1 VRQSTSVVAI
11 LSLVFLA
18 CSLGFAD
25 EPQQPKL
32 SRAEQAAIA
41 EQVGKVK
48 PASDREVV
56 KGWSNAR
63 KMAEFI
69 CRPAALRSLAKQEA
83 SVDKVL
89 LGTDDP
95 STLSLES
102 AGRLKGI
109 GQYRKG
115 DKWTDIDFVCDID
128 ADTGKVS
135 SFQWMA
141 TGNSSAPGAPA
152 Q

>member
-1 VRQSTSVVAI
+1 MRQLWFAVAV
-11 LSLVFLA
+11 LSLAVIPRW
-18 CSLGFAD
+18 GFAD
-25 EPQQPKL
+25 QPQQPKL
-32 SRAEQAAIA
+32 SGAEQSVIA
-41 EQVGKVK
+41 DQIGKVK
-48 PASDREVV
+48 SADRQAI
-56 KGWSNAR
+56 KGWSNA
-63 KMAEFI
+63 KKVAEFI

-89 LGTDDP
+89 LGTEDP
-95 STLSLES
+95 ATLSLES

-135 SFQWMA
+135 SFQWMS
-141 TGNSSAPGAPA
+141 TGSSSAPGAPA